1 MDNMSNKFKIE
12 NFCEEHNSE
21 FKKYYD
27 CLNNPF
33 YLAMIIKCLGYVN
46 HEKIQAKIFSMIKD
60 KANHKIILD
69 KLNKISIII
78 HFYKQNNLIKRSEI
92 GKFFIFYVKSLK
104 SIDINNKRDLLK
116 LFNKLINYEYVISLL
131 KECFYIFSEY
141 RACIYFMTPSIDF
154 NKTSKKKMK
163 DIIIKFKDNINTLTS
178 IISKTYIGD
187 ANPWGSKYYST
198 AYAMFDT
205 LIIIRKYFKDPLKML
220 DIKFKVIEKFKGS
233 PININLILIKL
244 RKEGYDLW
252 ASIPS
257 VFNSIYLN
265 YTIDGLLES
274 NVFDNK
280 NIYYQKMNNLIGAM
294 AYILVEDGYIS
305 NVNIFK
311 KFND

>member
-1 MDNMSNKFKIE
+1 
-12 NFCEEHNSE
+12 
-21 FKKYYD
+21 
-27 CLNNPF
+27 
-33 YLAMIIKCLGYVN
+33 
-46 HEKIQAKIFSMIKD
+46 
-60 KANHKIILD
+60 
-69 KLNKISIII
+69 
-78 HFYKQNNLIKRSEI
+78 
-92 GKFFIFYVKSLK
+92 
-104 SIDINNKRDLLK
+104 
-116 LFNKLINYEYVISLL
+116 
-131 KECFYIFSEY
+131 
-141 RACIYFMTPSIDF
+141 MTPSIDF